1 MSKSVF
7 VAMTLKQVALF
18 TARIVIK
25 NYNGIF
31 LVSWASGPRNGE
43 WSLTQISVKG
53 CYLGSRPGQD
63 HHSERKG
70 NVVEQRNLGEQCLL
84 KVRLSS
90 ESR

>member
-7 VAMTLKQVALF
+7 VGMTLKQVALF

-25 NYNGIF
+25 NYNGT
-31 LVSWASGPRNGE
+31 LGKWASGPRNGE
-43 WSLTQISVKG
+43 WSLTQIRVKG

-63 HHSERKG
+63 HHSEREG
-70 NVVEQRNLGEQCLL
+70 NVVEQRNLEQCLL